1 MNEDTQR
8 LNDTPQTPSL
18 GMFFF
23 FLNLKPPPKL
33 VLVVFLDSQFL
44 ICGKTE
50 LNWGG

>member
-8 LNDTPQTPSL
+8 LNDTPQAPSL
-18 GMFFF
+18 GMFSIF
-23 FLNLKPPPKL
+23 NLKPPPKS
-33 VLVVFLDSQFL
+33 VLVFLDSQFL